1 MSTTPVD
8 MAATVIPK
16 SDQLNADDLIAGPKT
31 ITITAVKANPTSAE
45 QPVSVS
51 FEGDAGKPW
60 KPCKSMRRALIMIW
74 GSNGADYVGR
84 ALTLYRDNRVT
95 WGGIEIGGI
104 RISHASDIP
113 SDMTF
118 ALTESRKKRSI
129 VTVSKLATNRT
140 LAEVSAVLTEAGM
153 TPDDR
158 KAWLA
163 DRMPGRKTATF
174 TTAEIDKL
182 HQDAEFHAQAKRAT
196 VAREPGEE
204 G

>member
-1 MSTTPVD
+1 MSDSVD
-8 MAATVIPK
+8 MASTVIPK

-45 QPVSVS
+45 QPVSVHY
-51 FEGDAGKPW
+51 EGDNGKPF

-84 ALTLYRDNRVT
+84 ALTLYRDNKVT
-95 WGGIEIGGI
+95 WGGIEVGGI

-113 SDMTF
+113 TDMTF

-129 VTVSKLATNRT
+129 VTVAKLVTKHT
-140 LAEVSAVLTEAGM
+140 LADVSALLIAAGQNEAE
-153 TPDDR
+153 R
-158 KAWLA
+158 RAWVDGLMA
-163 DRMPGRKTATF
+163 GRAIKSLNQ
-174 TTAEIDKL
+174 AEINQLYDK
-182 HQDAEFHAQAKRAT
+182 AAT
-196 VAREPGEE
+196 LTAPPEPGSD